1 MGYSINSSTS
11 DCYEGTT
18 CLINKLNIRDEAI
31 LSDYEA
37 GLTIIKTMALEKE
50 PINGNFD
57 FEHYKSIH
65 KYLFED
71 LYDWAGEIRT
81 VNLSKNGTQ
90 FADANEIERIAEACF
105 KQLADNNYFQNMS
118 FNDFIDNIVDF
129 YCVTNMLHP
138 FREGNGR
145 VQRLFIAQLIRFN
158 GYDINFNDIDSDE
171 LMIATIQSANGIT
184 DQIKEIFARLIIG
197 KQ

>member
-81 VNLSKNGTQ
+81 VNLSKKGTQ

-105 KQLADNNYFQNMS
+105 KRLADNNYFQNMS

-184 DQIKEIFARLIIG
+184 EQLKEIFARLIIG